1 MAYDYDGFG
10 NLEHK
15 SNTGYY
21 AYDDPARPHRLT
33 GLYADANH
41 DNLLQGFQYDAHGNV
56 IQDGQRSIQYA
67 SFDKPTQI
75 TAGANA
81 VIMSYG
87 IDRTLIHRTQSSS
100 GGNTTTLIA
109 GGIEKISSPTGST
122 RYRIPLG
129 SLMLD
134 GQGGFELLHRDHQ
147 GSVVS
152 VSNAAGALVS
162 QSVYDPFGQQ
172 TVLWSAPTAAPND
185 RGYTG
190 HRNLANVGIIHMGG
204 RIYDPRLGRFLQA
217 DPFVQ
222 FPHASQGHNR
232 YSYVQ
237 NNPLSHTDP
246 SGYFLKKLG
255 GWIKKWWRPVLG
267 IAITV
272 ATAGKALSLG
282 GVQGLLL
289 ASGSGAVA
297 GAVATGSLRGAATG
311 ALAAAAFYGIGSAF
325 EAANCSGCF
334 KAGKLKDTA
343 KAVKTALHATTGGLM
358 NVLNGGQFGHGF
370 VAAGIIQSFAD
381 PISGFDNAPERV
393 VAAAIVGGTASEI
406 TGGKFANGAV
416 TGAFSRA
423 FNDELHMKAN
433 ARLPKPIRALARF
446 FGIETPGYSLRLAAS
461 FPGVEDAKWNFGISV
476 ERDAILSDASLG
488 QATVEVGYNWKSGNV
503 ALPNPARGAE
513 VDLTLSPP
521 VPVGAVYQY
530 DSAGT
535 ISGLGISVGR
545 GLGTSLTQPEAV
557 YNWQLFD

>member
-1 MAYDYDGFG
+1 MRFW
-10 NLEHK
+10 
-15 SNTGYY
+15 S
-21 AYDDPARPHRLT
+21 
-33 GLYADANH
+33 
-41 DNLLQGFQYDAHGNV
+41 
-56 IQDGQRSIQYA
+56 QDSGRIERHY
-67 SFDKPTQI
+67 
-75 TAGANA
+75 
-81 VIMSYG
+81 SYG
-87 IDRTLIHRTQSSS
+87 
-100 GGNTTTLIA
+100 
-109 GGIEKISSPTGST
+109 SSPQ
-122 RYRIPLG
+122 RPPFARELIN
-129 SLMLD
+129 

-152 VSNAAGALVS
+152 VSDAAGALVS
-162 QSVYDPFGQQ
+162 QSVYHPFGQQ

-297 GAVATGSLRGAATG
+297 GAVATGSLRGAVTG

-358 NVLNGGQFGHGF
+358 NVLNGGKFGHGF
-370 VAAGIIQSFAD
+370 VSAGITQSFAD
-381 PISGFDNAPERV
+381 PITTNFNSTPGRV

-423 FNDELHMKAN
+423 FNDELHRREIQNRYGDILEAGGINLDQN
-433 ARLPKPIRALARF
+433 ARDAADMTREEFISAVRTGGEWDYKNDSALVSSFGSSRLDEFGNFHFGYVAR
-446 FGIETPGYSLRLAAS
+446 GH
-461 FPGVEDAKWNFGISV
+461 
-476 ERDAILSDASLG
+476 
-488 QATVEVGYNWKSGNV
+488 GYNLETTLFGAGAYQVWRQPGGNFTHHFVAARIMMHSAAGSLFPDSWSRSITQSGFTWGD
-503 ALPNPARGAE
+503 NPG
-513 VDLTLSPP
+513 DSINIIN
-521 VPVGAVYQY
+521 GWDSCAVC
-530 DSAGT
+530 D
-535 ISGLGISVGR
+535 
-545 GLGTSLTQPEAV
+545 
-557 YNWQLFD
+557 